1 MTHGIDH
8 PLLTYAIERENWEL
22 AALCLMVAAA
32 ESLGWLPP
40 DTIDSVLDEVGEPAP
55 RWKRRRGRRRERRR

>member
-1 MTHGIDH
+1 MTHALDH

-22 AALCLMVAAA
+22 AALCLVVAAA

-40 DTIDSVLDEVGEPAP
+40 DTIDSILEVVAEPPPP
-55 RWKRRRGRRRERRR
+55 RRRRGRCRERRR